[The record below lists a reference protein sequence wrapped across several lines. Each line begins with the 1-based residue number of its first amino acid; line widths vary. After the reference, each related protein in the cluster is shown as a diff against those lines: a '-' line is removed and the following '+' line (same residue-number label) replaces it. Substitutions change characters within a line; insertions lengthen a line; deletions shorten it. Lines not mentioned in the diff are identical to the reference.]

1 MGKMA
6 KKATQSSDPAIQAKG
21 RRMIDNIYRFYR
33 LGQRANL
40 QEKDLSTAEFA
51 AVNGVNVYTMR
62 VVRRFAR
69 EYDEP
74 ALNELCSLRRP
85 NGLPLHWGHAHYLLT
100 LPIAK
105 RRSFAKKA
113 AKEGWGAQQ
122 LRVAVQAEYR
132 RGGGKAKPHGRK
144 MKEPVSAD
152 AGLLQLIADSG
163 LWCRRADIAR
173 RKVEEEIHP
182 SAALRKRIE
191 VTVNKLREVENAAK
205 QVRKA
210 FESIA
215 RSGGK
220 RR

>member
-1 MGKMA
+1 MA
-6 KKATQSSDPAIQAKG
+6 EKAAQTSDPAIEAKA

-40 QEKDLSTAEFA
+40 QKKDLSTAEFA
-51 AVNGVNVYTMR
+51 AANGVNVYTMR

-69 EYDEP
+69 EYDEQ
-74 ALNELCSLRRP
+74 ALDELCSLRRP
-85 NGLPLHWGHAHYLLT
+85 NGLPLHWGHAHYLLA
-100 LPIAK
+100 LPSEK
-105 RRSFAKKA
+105 RRRFAKKA
-113 AKEGWGAQQ
+113 AKEGWVAPQ
-122 LRVAVQAEYR
+122 LRVAVQAECR
-132 RGGGKAKPHGRK
+132 RGGDKNKTHGRR
-144 MKEPVSAD
+144 MKEPVSAE

-191 VTVNKLREVENAAK
+191 GTVNKLQEVENAARR
-205 QVRKA
+205 VRKA